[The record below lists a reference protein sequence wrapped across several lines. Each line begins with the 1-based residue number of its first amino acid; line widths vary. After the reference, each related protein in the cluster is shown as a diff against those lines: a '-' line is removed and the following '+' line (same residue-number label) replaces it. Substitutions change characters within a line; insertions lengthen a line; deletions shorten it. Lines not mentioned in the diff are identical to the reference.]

1 MMGSIV
7 VWYAS
12 AITGGL
18 ADTMEDENLKTGM
31 AKIGGCI
38 FDTPD
43 KRTIFFAEAA
53 CSRPAPK

>member
-1 MMGSIV
+1 MV
-7 VWYAS
+7 VWHAS
-12 AITGGL
+12 AITGGP

-53 CSRPAPK
+53 LAKRGSRPAPK